1 MHITIF
7 LLVNSIWMSGQG
19 ELKVYISKTKIE
31 FKIEMTGLQIYLE
44 LNTENKTLSHSSWL
58 LSTSQYGISNTKL
71 KHSMGL

>member
-1 MHITIF
+1 
-7 LLVNSIWMSGQG
+7 
-19 ELKVYISKTKIE
+19 
-31 FKIEMTGLQIYLE
+31 MTGLQIYLE